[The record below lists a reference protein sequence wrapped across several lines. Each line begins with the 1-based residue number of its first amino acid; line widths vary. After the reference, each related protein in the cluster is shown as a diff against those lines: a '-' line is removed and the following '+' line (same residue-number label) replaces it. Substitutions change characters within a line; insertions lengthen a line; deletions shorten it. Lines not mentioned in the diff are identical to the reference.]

1 MLIGC
6 VVMASGEGRR
16 FSDVPGAKLLA
27 PVAGTPLVE
36 RTVRSVPQGV
46 MVGGAGGLLPGFDV
60 VVATRWP
67 AVAELACALGVG
79 CMLHGGSERSAS
91 VRAGLEFGAMRW
103 DGCLFVPGDQALVRP
118 KTYARLVEAFAADP
132 HACVRLGWQGVPASP
147 VLFPRRLFGALLALE
162 GADGGRSVLAD
173 EDRVELVEAAEP
185 EELWDVDAPDDVSR
199 VEAALEARK
208 DKTAGSGE
216 AVPAE

>member
-36 RTVRSVPQGV
+36 RTVRSVPRGV
-46 MVGGAGGLLPGFDV
+46 LAGSSGGLLPGFDV

-67 AVAELACALGVG
+67 AVAELACTLGVG

-103 DGCLFVPGDQALVRP
+103 DGCLFVPGDQQLVLP
-118 KTYARLVEAFAADP
+118 ENYARLAEAVIADP
-132 HACVRLGWQGVPASP
+132 DVCAGKPRALSAAALRRASRLGRG
-147 VLFPRRLFGALLALE
+147 RRRTVGARGRGTR
-162 GADGGRSVLAD
+162 GAG
-173 EDRVELVEAAEP
+173 
-185 EELWDVDAPDDVSR
+185 
-199 VEAALEARK
+199 
-208 DKTAGSGE
+208 
-216 AVPAE
+216 

>member
-36 RTVRSVPQGV
+36 RTVRSVPRGV
-46 MVGGAGGLLPGFDV
+46 LASDSGDLLPGFDV

-67 AVAELACALGVG
+67 RVAELACALGVG

-103 DGCLFVPGDQALVRP
+103 DGCLFVPGDQPLVRSE
-118 KTYARLVEAFAADP
+118 TYARLVEAFLADP
-132 HACVRLGWQGVPASP
+132 SACVRLAWQGSPASP
-147 VLFPRRLFGALLALE
+147 ALFPRRLFGALLALE
-162 GADGGRSVLAD
+162 GPDGGRSVLAG
-173 EDRVELVEAAEP
+173 EERVTLVEAGGP
-185 EELWDVDAPDDVSR
+185 EELWDIDAPDDVSR

-208 DKTAGSGE
+208 DKTAGRGG
-216 AVPAE
+216 AAPAE

>member
-16 FSDVPGAKLLA
+16 FSDVPGEKLLA

-36 RTVRSVPQGV
+36 RTVRSVPRGV
-46 MVGGAGGLLPGFDV
+46 LAGSSGGLLPGFDV

-67 AVAELACALGVG
+67 AVAELACTLGVG

-103 DGCLFVPGDQALVRP
+103 DGCLFVPGDQPLVLP
-118 KTYARLVEAFAADP
+118 ETYARLAEAFIADP
-132 HACVRLGWQGVPASP
+132 DVCVRLAWQGAPASP
-147 VLFPRRLFGALLALE
+147 VLFPRRLFGELLALE
-162 GADGGRSVLAD
+162 GADGGRSVLAG
-173 EDRVELVEAAEP
+173 EGRVELVEASVP
-185 EELWDVDAPDDVSR
+185 EELWDIDAPGDVSR

-208 DKTAGSGE
+208 DKTAGSVE
-216 AVPAE
+216 AAPAE